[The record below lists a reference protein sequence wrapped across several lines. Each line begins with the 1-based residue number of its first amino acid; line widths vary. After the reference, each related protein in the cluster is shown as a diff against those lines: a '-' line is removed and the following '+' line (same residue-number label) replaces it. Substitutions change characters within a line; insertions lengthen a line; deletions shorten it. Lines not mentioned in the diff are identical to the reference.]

1 MGTGFL
7 IDTNAII
14 DFTTSSL
21 PLVGQKLMAEALDN
35 NPTTSVI
42 VEIELLGFPIIE
54 DTIVEF
60 ITQTT
65 ILPLNSSVVKQ
76 TISIRKK
83 HKIKL
88 PDAIIAATA
97 IVHDL
102 TLITRNTKDFSKIK
116 ELKVV
121 DPHEA

>member
-65 ILPLNSSVVKQ
+65 VLPLNSSVVKQ

-116 ELKVV
+116 RLKVI
-121 DPHEA
+121 DPHQA